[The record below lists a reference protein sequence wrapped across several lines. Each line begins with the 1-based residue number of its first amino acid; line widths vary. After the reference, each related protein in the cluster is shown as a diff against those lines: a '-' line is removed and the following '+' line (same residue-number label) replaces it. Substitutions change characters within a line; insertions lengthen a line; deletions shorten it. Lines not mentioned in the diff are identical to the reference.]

1 VANSCD
7 GQLLGQ
13 SVSSS
18 LGGHETVVRMES
30 KDGGGRPRGTLRARC
45 YIFPIRPRRN
55 DCECDRLILDSA
67 AFAGLVLFG
76 WNFVSVPAV
85 LHAELDEKIAS
96 LESKLAN
103 LEQPAPNYAA
113 IRHVDRLTLRDAA
126 FYWCDLS
133 PGRWMPSNVR
143 DWYEALASA
152 VRKGELDF
160 EPKYSDYGHRET
172 QRDLQK
178 RNPDLGTIVKRTA
191 LQTFAKRYNH
201 DPKFLRDA

>member
-1 VANSCD
+1 MGNYWGRVFRRAWADTKQSFGWNQKTAAAVLVGLFGLAVTFFQFGLVAMIASAT
-7 GQLLGQ
+7 GLFWTAL
-13 SVSSS
+13 
-18 LGGHETVVRMES
+18 
-30 KDGGGRPRGTLRARC
+30 
-45 YIFPIRPRRN
+45 PI
-55 DCECDRLILDSA
+55 